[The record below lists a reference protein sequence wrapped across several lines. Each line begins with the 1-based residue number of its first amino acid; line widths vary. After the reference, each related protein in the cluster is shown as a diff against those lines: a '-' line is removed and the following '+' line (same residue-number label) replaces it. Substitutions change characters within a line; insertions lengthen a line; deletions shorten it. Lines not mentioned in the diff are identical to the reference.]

1 MTVAP
6 RRGWTAVVA
15 AVVVA
20 AAAVLAACGVPT
32 DGDVETLGTPP
43 FGLLTTSTTT
53 PQSTVPPDEGFSLT
67 LYWATPD
74 DEIVPGEPIGLP
86 QTPTFQ
92 EVIDLLA
99 EGPPVDDSTAATSTP
114 PSSSATT
121 MQPTLRTYIS
131 EALNPEGEEEPNP
144 EGEDDEHRAVGPLVV
159 QVEDGILDLLVA
171 DRFREESQAT
181 PTRFRL
187 AIAQV
192 VCTVTQFENVS
203 GVRFFDSRG
212 QLTLVNLEQNPIEVA
227 TRANIGECEPTAEA
241 PTSSATRRSSPEP
254 TTTTATTPAA
264 SPTEGE
270 RAD

>member
-1 MTVAP
+1 MTG
-6 RRGWTAVVA
+6 RRRAWPVTLA
-15 AVVVA
+15 ALVVA

-32 DGDVETLGTPP
+32 GGDVETLGTPP

-53 PQSTVPPDEGFSLT
+53 AQSTVPPEEGFRLT
-67 LYWATPD
+67 LYWATAD
-74 DEIVPGEPIGLP
+74 DEIVPGDPIGLP
-86 QTPTFQ
+86 KTPTFQ

-99 EGPPVDDSTAATSTP
+99 EGPPVGGAAGSTSEPRSGST
-114 PSSSATT
+114 TT
-121 MQPTLRTYIS
+121 AQPMLRTYINDG
-131 EALNPEGEEEPNP
+131 LNPEGE
-144 EGEDDEHRAVGPLVV
+144 DVEHRAVGPLVV

-171 DRFREESQAT
+171 DRFRDESQAT

-227 TRANIGECEPTAEA
+227 TRANIGECEPPRE
-241 PTSSATRRSSPEP
+241 RS
-254 TTTTATTPAA
+254 TTTTSRRSPPAPTTGSTDGPA
-264 SPTEGE
+264 EGG
-270 RAD
+270 